1 MSRTV
6 RRTRKGRWTTKG
18 KQNAHIA
25 AINRKYPYPTTY
37 RERTSFSGLFWYDY
51 RQAIKQVD
59 YLHWQSTPSWW
70 NHERHTVPRRQK
82 ERALLNKIRSG
93 YLDADDVVF
102 PNGSKP
108 HIYFW

>member
-1 MSRTV
+1 MSRTF
-6 RRTRKGRWTTKG
+6 RRTRSGRWTTKG

-25 AINRKYPYPTTY
+25 AINRKYPCPHWTTMQRWPGGSY
-37 RERTSFSGLFWYDY
+37 WIDY
-51 RQAIKQVD
+51 RKAINAVD

-70 NHERHTVPRRQK
+70 NHDHHTVPRRQK

-93 YLDADDVVF
+93 YLDYDDVSF
-102 PNGSKP
+102 PNGKKP